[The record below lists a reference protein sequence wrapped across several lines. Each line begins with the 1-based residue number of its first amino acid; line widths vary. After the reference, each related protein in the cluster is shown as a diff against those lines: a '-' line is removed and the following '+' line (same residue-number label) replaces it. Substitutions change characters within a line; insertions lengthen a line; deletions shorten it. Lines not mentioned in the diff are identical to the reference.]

1 MKNVSVVLITIVLLL
16 TCTAVALAASA
27 SFAISVTMPAI
38 IGVNFFPTEMT
49 NTPTTNVASSI
60 SFMTTSEKVERDG
73 ETVELQT
80 VAVK

>member
-1 MKNVSVVLITIVLLL
+1 
-16 TCTAVALAASA
+16 
-27 SFAISVTMPAI
+27 MPAI